1 MTTSSGLLEGL
12 NPAQKEAVE
21 TINGPLLIVAGP
33 GSGKTRV
40 ITHRI
45 AYLVREY
52 GVSPYNIL
60 AMTFSHRAAREMRNR
75 LDRLVGSRGDALTV
89 GTLHSFCA
97 RLLRIDGHHLGPVT

>member
-1 MTTSSGLLEGL
+1 MTIGSGLLEGL
-12 NPAQKEAVE
+12 NPAQKDAVK
-21 TINGPLLIVAGP
+21 TVDGQLLIVAGP

-60 AMTFSHRAAREMRNR
+60 AMTWTIKGLTSRVMR
-75 LDRLVGSRGDALTV
+75 
-89 GTLHSFCA
+89 
-97 RLLRIDGHHLGPVT
+97 